1 MSNKPF
7 VKETVFGSKAERAVY
22 KALNTR
28 WGDKFHLFPS
38 LPFANVINFE
48 RMNLT
53 HKEMEFL
60 FKTSV
65 DFTLCDK
72 ETYRPFLSIDFDGM
86 GRGFSRNGEY
96 VEILPSE
103 DKYRKLKFNLK
114 LKITEQA
121 HYDYFI
127 VSYRET
133 ENLDP
138 NLHLT
143 IVDGII
149 GKILARNNLN
159 KILQE
164 RGEELNRMI
173 EDLSPFIEKEV
184 IIDDWF
190 IEREIETEAEYNP
203 IFRKELEL
211 EEELHKNGVIIGGKR
226 YEPINERSI
235 PISIFDHDFE
245 NRIGILREPT
255 WIGWKVTLNWV
266 KIGREEAI
274 REYSY
279 NEGIKIKL
287 NNKTIRFRPEE
298 LKSVEKSILIRNIGL
313 FSASLSL
320 DIAEVLALNE
330 IRKLEGIT
338 N

>member
-159 KILQE
+159 
-164 RGEELNRMI
+164 
-173 EDLSPFIEKEV
+173 